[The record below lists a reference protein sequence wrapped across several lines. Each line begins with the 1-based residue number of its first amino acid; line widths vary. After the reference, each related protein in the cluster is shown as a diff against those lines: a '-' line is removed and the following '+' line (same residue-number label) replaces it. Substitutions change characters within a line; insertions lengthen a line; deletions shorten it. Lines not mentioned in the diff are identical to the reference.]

1 MLHCKK
7 YSHWHFLLVDV
18 NLWYKCIACR
28 TTVKYHTYGI
38 FEVYIWY
45 LLCKTNLFIS
55 FFDDSFKIAILP
67 PSWQFYKEACH
78 SDFIWTTGFIHTIS
92 TLEFKDSLVH
102 SFYHFGFTIRR
113 YFYYINTWFICQ
125 KYIIALRY
133 NCFNQISVCW
143 NNRNPAIRR
152 TSR

>member
-1 MLHCKK
+1 MLI
-7 YSHWHFLLVDV
+7 YDTNVLLAERLWNTILMVFLRF
-18 NLWYKCIACR
+18 I
-28 TTVKYHTYGI
+28 YGI
-38 FEVYIWY
+38 YCARRIY
-45 LLCKTNLFIS
+45 LSLFLM
-55 FFDDSFKIAILP
+55 ILLKLP
-67 PSWQFYKEACH
+67 FYHPHDNSTKKPVIQI
-78 SDFIWTTGFIHTIS
+78 FIWTTGFIHTIS